1 MAKDA
6 HERGYDVCVINYR
19 GLAGAKLVTP
29 KLYTA
34 MSAMDVEEPM
44 RYVVR

>member
-1 MAKDA
+1 M
-6 HERGYDVCVINYR
+6 INYR

-34 MSAMDVEEPM
+34 MSSSDVEEPISHVLKK
-44 RYVVR
+44 YGSNSNGT